1 MVVTVANKSPA
12 TLGAVENNMESEV
25 AVAEVTVPTAFPSNS
40 TVLLLAV
47 VSKPKPVI
55 ISVVESAAS
64 KAVLLVITG
73 MTVAT
78 FVDPLTTPLV
88 VTTAVIDPA
97 AVGLVVRDTVNR
109 CAVALVTVPTDPLTK
124 ATVLLPA
131 VASKPVPLILS
142 VAALA
147 ARFAKLA
154 VTMGTTVATWTAA
167 PLFSVAVVTIAVRIP
182 AALGG
187 VTNST
192 IS

>member
-12 TLGAVENNMESEV
+12 NLGGVESNIEIEV
-25 AVAEVTVPTAFPSNS
+25 AVAEVTVPTALPSKS

-47 VSKPKPVI
+47 ISKPKPAIVN
-55 ISVVESAAS
+55 VVASAAS
-64 KAVLLVITG
+64 EALLPVITG
-73 MTVAT
+73 TTKAT
-78 FVDPLTTPLV
+78 CVDTLSTPLV

-109 CAVALVTVPTDPLTK
+109 CAVALVTVPTVPLAK

-131 VASKPVPLILS
+131 VVSKPEPLIVS
-142 VAALA
+142 VEALA
-147 ARFAKLA
+147 ASFAKLA

-167 PLFSVAVVTIAVRIP
+167 PLFSVAVATIAVRIP
-182 AALGG
+182 AEVGG

-192 IS
+192 VS